1 MQFANIGLPEVT
13 KVPPRLVKVKF
24 SIALKVMTFRLTFR
38 SSIILFLSI
47 YKLGESGLCLTSLIR
62 GYFHYL
68 RSCYCNELSVYF
80 ELDRCG
86 FIHYF
91 V

>member
-38 SSIILFLSI
+38 SIILFLSI
-47 YKLGESGLCLTSLIR
+47 YNCWENLD
-62 GYFHYL
+62 YVL
-68 RSCYCNELSVYF
+68 R
-80 ELDRCG
+80 R
-86 FIHYF
+86 
-91 V
+91 